1 MGHLRGMVRGNNVGA
16 RVRVADVPV
25 LPGTWDLL
33 ANGTVPG
40 GTFRNMSGV
49 EDTVEWAEDLTE
61 EQRLLMCDA
70 QTSGGLL
77 IAVPKAKLHE
87 LIVEL
92 EVSGVATRAVVG
104 EITSDNPGSIR
115 VVA

>member
-1 MGHLRGMVRGNNVGA
+1 M
-16 RVRVADVPV
+16 ADVPI